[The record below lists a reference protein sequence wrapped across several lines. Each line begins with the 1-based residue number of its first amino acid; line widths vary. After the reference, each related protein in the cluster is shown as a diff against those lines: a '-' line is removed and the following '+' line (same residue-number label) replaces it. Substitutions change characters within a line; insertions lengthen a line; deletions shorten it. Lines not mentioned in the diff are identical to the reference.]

1 MELIKTYKVKKSSR
15 NKLTKKQ
22 LTELR
27 KRKYFLFERSWR
39 QFIERLNYLKALYH
53 TNTDLYKYD
62 MERIKNLHKIA
73 NKCFCKELFWIGM
86 EDEILPDIICTK
98 RESRSVKLS
107 FTKVDA
113 ILMGK
118 WKYKIRQ
125 HSNVKVCCLIFKPIN
140 K

>member
-1 MELIKTYKVKKSSR
+1 MQLVKTYKVKKSSR

-27 KRKYFLFERSWR
+27 SRKYFLFERSWR
-39 QFIERLNYLKALYH
+39 QLIERLNYLKALYH

-62 MERIKNLHKIA
+62 MERIRNLHKIA

-86 EDEILPDIICTK
+86 EDEIFPDIICTK

-107 FTKVDA
+107 IMKGEAMMMD
-113 ILMGK
+113 
-118 WKYKIRQ
+118 
-125 HSNVKVCCLIFKPIN
+125 
-140 K
+140 

>member
-1 MELIKTYKVKKSSR
+1 MQLVKTYKVKKSSR

-22 LTELR
+22 LNELK

-39 QFIERLNYLKALYH
+39 QFIERLKYLDALCR

-62 MERIKNLHKIA
+62 MERIENLYKIA

-86 EDEILPDIICTK
+86 EDEIIPDMICAK

-107 FTKVDA
+107 FTKVEA
-113 ILMGK
+113 ILLGK
-118 WKYKIRQ
+118 
-125 HSNVKVCCLIFKPIN
+125 
-140 K
+140 